1 MKKDAQSAHLHLEV
15 DKEANN
21 DQQVLPASD
30 RTKSIRSIMRLPSRR
45 KTIDNLSLSW
55 HPASKVVQGLET
67 DTELSAS
74 KREEHS
80 DLETNESKKKSL
92 RSLLR
97 VGGPSRNTID
107 HLSLSWHP
115 KSVLQG
121 LDKDSSDQKPKKK
134 VKERPK
140 LERQATS
147 KSMRLK
153 RLSNRILDPAEMDQV
168 DIVDDHKVHPSRK
181 RFHWWHAVF
190 IFSVISLIVCL
201 LQLFLPPPY
210 GLMMTTAEVAE
221 VGVAPGCDDGLE
233 RCICP
238 RETICAT
245 DKLSIILL
253 ALARS
258 SVFFDYPL
266 YMMMF
271 LSKSQNINNHLRRT
285 FVREWIDFGDMHTI
299 HKIFGI
305 IVGIETMFHS
315 FFHLLRW
322 GLDNELNLLWQSTAG
337 VTGFIAAFVTPLICW
352 PMVFPFLKRRISF
365 EVRKGLHYLFIVW
378 ALALLFHAPSR
389 IPWLIGIPALVYAI
403 DFIFGYF
410 VTNNLIETAYFE
422 RYGENGVAVHF
433 KNPSSWENR
442 APTSYVYIMCPWI
455 SKYQWHAF
463 TTFPE
468 PLKENHSM
476 LCIGASGDWTKELHD
491 KIQAPCLRPLY
502 VHGPLMTEFSDK
514 AITTANAIAVAT
526 GVGITPTLSLMM
538 RYAGR
543 KRINIIWVVSTL
555 KMFFFRPGICL
566 LSSHHQLFSAP
577 ACLVPRSRSDRIH
590 PSQS

>member
-1 MKKDAQSAHLHLEV
+1 
-15 DKEANN
+15 
-21 DQQVLPASD
+21 
-30 RTKSIRSIMRLPSRR
+30 
-45 KTIDNLSLSW
+45 
-55 HPASKVVQGLET
+55 
-67 DTELSAS
+67 
-74 KREEHS
+74 
-80 DLETNESKKKSL
+80 
-92 RSLLR
+92 
-97 VGGPSRNTID
+97 
-107 HLSLSWHP
+107 
-115 KSVLQG
+115 
-121 LDKDSSDQKPKKK
+121 
-134 VKERPK
+134 
-140 LERQATS
+140 
-147 KSMRLK
+147 MRLK

-181 RFHWWHAVF
+181 RFHWWHAIF
-190 IFSVISLIVCL
+190 IFSVISLLICL
-201 LQLFLPPPY
+201 LQLFLPPPF
-210 GLMMTTAEVAE
+210 GLMMTSAEVAE
-221 VGVAPGCDDGLE
+221 VGIAPGCDDDME

-245 DKLSIILL
+245 DKVSMILL
-253 ALARS
+253 ALART

-305 IVGIETMFHS
+305 VVGIETMFHS

-378 ALALLFHAPSR
+378 AIALLFHAPSR

-433 KNPSSWENR
+433 KNPTSWENR

-476 LCIGASGDWTKELHD
+476 LCIGASGDWSKELHD
-491 KIQAPCLRPLY
+491 KIQAPSLRQVY

-514 AITTANAIAVAT
+514 AITTANAIAVAS
-526 GVGITPTLSLMM
+526 GIGITPTLSLMM

-555 KMFFFRPGICL
+555 KVFSSISYLFAL
-566 LSSHHQLFSAP
+566 LSFS
-577 ACLVPRSRSDRIH
+577 
-590 PSQS
+590 